1 MLHMKQNNVPISK
14 QVKAYIERKPYVLE
28 ALEQDIVNFSA
39 LAREVRRDSGIKN
52 VDTIK
57 VALIRVSE
65 KYKKNRTNIQQRVI
79 KLLRESN
86 FSVTNKIATLH
97 HSTFID
103 IATIA
108 YSKTPSGYMFFL
120 DENVAKKSSF
130 KKIDYGY
137 AILHIKS
144 LKEIENTPGAIAF
157 ILSALASEGIN
168 VLHVMGCREDT
179 FIVVKEQDA
188 PLAFKILA
196 QRLRI

>member
-1 MLHMKQNNVPISK
+1 MKQKSLPISK
-14 QVKAYIERKPYVLE
+14 QVKAYIERKPYLLE
-28 ALEQDIVNFSA
+28 AIEQDIVNFSA
-39 LAREVRRDSGIKN
+39 LAREVRKDLGIKN

-65 KYKKNRTNIQQRVI
+65 KMQKKRTNIQERAI
-79 KLLRESN
+79 NLLRDSN
-86 FSVTNKIATLH
+86 FSVTNKIAALHQTTL
-97 HSTFID
+97 ID
-103 IATIA
+103 INAVA

-130 KKIDYGY
+130 KKVDYGY

-144 LKEIENTPGAIAF
+144 IKEIENTPGAIAF

-168 VLHVMGCREDT
+168 VSHVMGCREDT
-179 FIVVKEQDA
+179 FIVVKEYDA

>member
-1 MLHMKQNNVPISK
+1 MKQKSLPISK
-14 QVKAYIERKPYVLE
+14 QVKAYIERKPYLLE
-28 ALEQDIVNFSA
+28 AIEQDIVNFSA
-39 LAREVRRDSGIKN
+39 LAREVKKDLGIKN

-65 KYKKNRTNIQQRVI
+65 KMQKKRTNIQERAI
-79 KLLRESN
+79 NLLRDSN
-86 FSVTNKIATLH
+86 FSVTNKIAALHQTTL
-97 HSTFID
+97 ID
-103 IATIA
+103 INAVA

-130 KKIDYGY
+130 KKVDYGY

-144 LKEIENTPGAIAF
+144 IKEIENTPGAIAF

-168 VLHVMGCREDT
+168 VSHVMGCREDT
-179 FIVVKEQDA
+179 FIVVKEYDA

>member
-1 MLHMKQNNVPISK
+1 MKQNNVPISK
-14 QVKAYIERKPYVLE
+14 QVKAYIEKKPYVLE
-28 ALEQDIVNFSA
+28 AIEQNIVNYSA
-39 LAREVRRDSGIKN
+39 LAREVGKDLGIKN
-52 VDTIK
+52 NDTIK

-65 KYKKNRTNIQQRVI
+65 KYQKNRRNTQQRAI

-97 HSTFID
+97 YSTFID
-103 IATIA
+103 IAAIA

-120 DENVAKKSSF
+120 DENVAKNSSF
-130 KKIDYGY
+130 KKIDYGF
-137 AILHIKS
+137 AILRIKS
-144 LKEIENTPGAIAF
+144 SKEIETTPGAIAF

-179 FIVVKEQDA
+179 FIVVKEHDA

>member
-1 MLHMKQNNVPISK
+1 MLHMRQNNVPISK
-14 QVKAYIERKPYVLE
+14 QVKAYIERKPFVLE
-28 ALEQDIVNFSA
+28 AIEQDIVNFSA
-39 LAREVRRDSGIKN
+39 LAREVRKDLAIKN

-65 KYKKNRTNIQQRVI
+65 KYKKKRTNIQKRAI
-79 KLLRESN
+79 NLLRESN
-86 FSVTNKIATLH
+86 FSVTNKIAALH
-97 HSTFID
+97 QITFID
-103 IATIA
+103 IDAVA

-168 VLHVMGCREDT
+168 VSHVIGCREDT

>member
-1 MLHMKQNNVPISK
+1 MLHMKQNNVPISI

-28 ALEQDIVNFSA
+28 AIEQNIVNFSA
-39 LAREVRRDSGIKN
+39 LAREVEKDLGIKN
-52 VDTIK
+52 HNTIK
-57 VALIRVSE
+57 VALIRASE
-65 KYKKNRTNIQQRVI
+65 KYKKNRRNIQQKAI

-86 FSVTNKIATLH
+86 FSVTNKIAAYH

-103 IATIA
+103 ITAIA

-120 DENVAKKSSF
+120 DENAAKKSSF
-130 KKIDYGY
+130 KKIEFGF

-144 LKEIENTPGAIAF
+144 LKEIEKTPGAIAF

-168 VLHVMGCREDT
+168 VSHVMGCREDT
-179 FIVVKEQDA
+179 FIVVKEYDA